1 MKARLVALCQDL
13 GLSQRQFSIS
23 LGLSPGY
30 LGNLKD
36 DVTVG
41 VVNKILVTYPRVSM
55 PWLVAG
61 QGAMY
66 VQEPLTKD
74 LSSYIVQENKEL
86 KKENKELYAEVVLL
100 RERLSKLEDSYN
112 RVGIAADHDQ
122 TTYYRTF
129 KHYDSDKDHK

>member
-23 LGLSPGY
+23 LGLSPCY

-61 QGAMY
+61 QGEMY
-66 VQEPLTKD
+66 IQEPLTED
-74 LSSYIVQENKEL
+74 LTSYIVQENKEL
-86 KKENKELYAEVVLL
+86 KKENKELYAEVILL
-100 RERLSKLEDSYN
+100 RERLSQLESSRN
-112 RVGIAADHDQ
+112 RVDIAADGSSPV
-122 TTYYRTF
+122 YYRTF
-129 KHYDSDKDHK
+129 KNRDPDKG